1 MSPEQARGEYVD
13 ARTDIFSVGLVLYE
27 MATGQGAFEGATEP
41 ILHDVIFR
49 RAPPPVRQ
57 FNPMLPARFE
67 SIIQKA
73 LEKNRDARYQTATE
87 LRADL
92 EQVKQATED
101 RKASRLRVSAASALA
116 ALLIIAGGAVW
127 FAKRA
132 VPSRTA
138 ADIKFRRLTVNSYEN
153 AVTSGAISPSGKY
166 LAYVDSQGMHVKDI
180 DTGEGQTLAAPAE
193 TTGKDV
199 DWEIIGAGWFP
210 DNDRFVA
217 NEHPAGFPQDWSS
230 QTTSIWVFSRTNTAP
245 KKLREHAMAWSVS
258 PDGSLISFGTNYGER
273 GERENWQMSADGERA
288 HKVFETD
295 EDAAAYG
302 FSWSPVGQRGLY
314 VKTDASGDSLLTRDR
329 EGGSPVDVPTPKQ
342 FKRGHGEVINGDR
355 YPQALDL
362 TWLPDGR
369 VTYQVVAAG
378 STESSFEETCN
389 LWTTRLDQKTGKPL
403 GDPELTHSNGFCFA
417 NASTTADGRRVVFLR
432 TLDAHGTAY
441 VADLEPSGTRI
452 GNPRHFTLEEKDEES
467 ISDWTADSRTL
478 LIGVNRDH
486 GYGLYTQPLNSS
498 TRRLLASA
506 VTGWSLNEAL
516 LSPDGKWVIALLW
529 PEGGSTLPNQP
540 PVRPLVRIPI
550 TGGSPQTILQV
561 SRAGPFS
568 CSRPPA
574 NVCTIVEQT
583 ADGKQM
589 IVTEFDVIRGRGPEL
604 ARIDLARRID
614 LQENKLAIISPDA
627 TRIAVARGP
636 DGPIEIR
643 SLRSQSTFTV
653 PAKGLDK
660 LWGLTWTADGK
671 GLFVTRHVQG
681 GAELGHLDLQGSFT
695 RLWKSG
701 GPRCWATPSPDGRYL
716 AIYDWQQDSNM
727 WMMENF

>member
-1 MSPEQARGEYVD
+1 
-13 ARTDIFSVGLVLYE
+13 
-27 MATGQGAFEGATEP
+27 
-41 ILHDVIFR
+41 
-49 RAPPPVRQ
+49 
-57 FNPMLPARFE
+57 
-67 SIIQKA
+67 
-73 LEKNRDARYQTATE
+73 
-87 LRADL
+87 
-92 EQVKQATED
+92 
-101 RKASRLRVSAASALA
+101 
-116 ALLIIAGGAVW
+116 
-127 FAKRA
+127 
-132 VPSRTA
+132 
-138 ADIKFRRLTVNSYEN
+138 
-153 AVTSGAISPSGKY
+153 
-166 LAYVDSQGMHVKDI
+166 
-180 DTGEGQTLAAPAE
+180 
-193 TTGKDV
+193 
-199 DWEIIGAGWFP
+199 
-210 DNDRFVA
+210 
-217 NEHPAGFPQDWSS
+217 
-230 QTTSIWVFSRTNTAP
+230 
-245 KKLREHAMAWSVS
+245 MAWSVS
-258 PDGSLISFGTNYGER
+258 PDGSVISFGTSHGGR

-329 EGGSPVDVPTPKQ
+329 EGGSPVNVPTPEQ
-342 FKRGHGEVINGDR
+342 FKRRRGEALPGDL
-355 YPQALDL
+355 A
-362 TWLPDGR
+362 WLPDGR

-378 STESSFEETCN
+378 STESPFEEACN

-403 GDPELTHSNGFCFA
+403 GDPELTHWNGFCFA

-432 TLDAHGTAY
+432 ALGAHGTAY

-452 GNPRHFTLEEKDEES
+452 GNPRHFTLEEENEEF
-467 ISDWTADSRTL
+467 IGDWTADSRTL
-478 LIGVNRDH
+478 LVGVNRDD
-486 GYGLYTQPLNSS
+486 GYRLYTQPLNSS
-498 TRRLLASA
+498 TRRPLAPA
-506 VTGWSLNEAL
+506 ATGWWLNQAL

-529 PEGGSTLPNQP
+529 PDRPLNQH
-540 PVRPLVRIPI
+540 PVRSLVRIPI

-568 CSRPPA
+568 CSRSPA

-583 ADGKQM
+583 ADGMRM

-604 ARIDLARRID
+604 ARIDLARQID
-614 LQENKLAIISPDA
+614 FAENALAIVSPDG
-627 TRIAVARGP
+627 TRMAVARGP

-643 SLRSQSTFTV
+643 ALRSQSTFTV

-681 GAELGHLDLQGSFT
+681 GTELGHLDLQGSFT

-701 GPRCWATPSPDGRYL
+701 GPRCGATPSPDGRYL